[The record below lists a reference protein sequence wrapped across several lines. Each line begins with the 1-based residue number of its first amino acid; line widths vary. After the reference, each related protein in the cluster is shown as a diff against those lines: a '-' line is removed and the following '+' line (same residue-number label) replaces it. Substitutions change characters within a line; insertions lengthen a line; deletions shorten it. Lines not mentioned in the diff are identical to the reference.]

1 MNNATTNITATPIT
15 SAPIFTHLKLKKKNT
30 SMMSKAEF
38 SAFVKEDFRIHIE
51 LKLSTL
57 ERGVIYTLKKMCD
70 PSFWNSHHPAARRGP
85 GRYISQLV
93 KEGRLLLVALEKNS
107 SKSKQY
113 MLK

>member
-1 MNNATTNITATPIT
+1 MNNATTNIIATPIT
-15 SAPIFTHLKLKKKNT
+15 FAPIFTHLKLKKKNT

-38 SAFVKEDFRIHIE
+38 RAFVKEDFRIHIE
-51 LKLSTL
+51 LKLSTF
-57 ERGVIYTLKKMCD
+57 EHGVIYTLKKMCD
-70 PSFWNSHHPAARRGP
+70 KSFWNSHYPAARRGP

-93 KEGRLLLVALEKNS
+93 KEGRLPLISLENNS